1 VYNDDMPGLEN
12 IRIVVADDH
21 PIVREG
27 LIKILES
34 ETDIEIIAQVGS
46 GAEVISFVNQHKPDI
61 LLLDIEMPGMNGV
74 EVIHKLKDAGNTVR
88 VIIFTAFNTDERIV
102 SAVKARARGYL
113 LKGAPRDEII
123 TVVRTV
129 NKGGSSLQADVASKL
144 MHQMR
149 RGGEQLTP
157 RELDVLHLLSKGLT
171 NKGIASNLYISERT
185 VKFHLSSVFNKL
197 DVESRTEAV
206 TTAVRKGLISI

>member
-1 VYNDDMPGLEN
+1 MPGLEN

-46 GAEVISFVNQHKPDI
+46 GAEAISFVNQHKPDI

-102 SAVKARARGYL
+102 SAVKAGAQGYL

-129 NKGGSSLQADVASKL
+129 NKGGSSLQADVASKP
-144 MHQMR
+144 MRQMR

-206 TTAVRKGLISI
+206 ITAVRKGLISI

>member
-1 VYNDDMPGLEN
+1 MPGLEN

-46 GAEVISFVNQHKPDI
+46 GAEAISFVNQHKPDI

-102 SAVKARARGYL
+102 SAVKAGAQGYL

-129 NKGGSSLQADVASKL
+129 NKGGSSLQADVASKP
-144 MHQMR
+144 MRQMR

-206 TTAVRKGLISI
+206 ITAVQKGLISI

>member
-1 VYNDDMPGLEN
+1 MPGLEN

-46 GAEVISFVNQHKPDI
+46 GAEAISFVNQHKPDI

-102 SAVKARARGYL
+102 SAVKAGAQGYL

-144 MHQMR
+144 IHQMR

>member
-1 VYNDDMPGLEN
+1 MPGLEN

-102 SAVKARARGYL
+102 SAVKAGAQGYL

-129 NKGGSSLQADVASKL
+129 NKGGSSLQADVASKP
-144 MHQMR
+144 MRQMR